1 MDTSPD
7 TSTYTDLHPRPSTS
21 SYAYDQLKSL
31 VLSGDVPLGIR
42 LREEPL
48 ADRLGVSRTPVRE
61 ALLRLFAEGFLTRH
75 NEGGYRVVTPSAQAM
90 ANLYEV
96 RRALE
101 LFAIRRTRPDGT
113 PAHDVAALHALRDEW
128 QRLTVDAPLTD
139 PEFVILDE
147 EFHAGLV
154 EASGNTEL
162 ADEVRRINQRIRPV
176 RSHDFVTPGR
186 IAATIEQHLAILERL
201 LDGEAE
207 EAADRLDRHIRESQ
221 AVVEAASIRAL
232 EKMLQAGEEAW

>member
-1 MDTSPD
+1 MR
-7 TSTYTDLHPRPSTS
+7 PRSSTS

-42 LREEPL
+42 LKEEHL

-75 NEGGYRVVTPSAQAM
+75 TEGGYRVVTPSAQAM

-101 LFAIRRTRPDGT
+101 LFAIRRTGPDGR
-113 PAHDVAALHALRDEW
+113 PAHDPDALAAIRDEW
-128 QRLTVDAPLTD
+128 HRLTVDAPLTD

-154 EASGNTEL
+154 EASGNPEL
-162 ADEVRRINQRIRPV
+162 AEEVRRINQRIRPV

-186 IAATIEQHLAILERL
+186 IAATIDQHLAIVGAL
-201 LDGEAE
+201 LDGRVD

-232 EKMLQAGEEAW
+232 ENMLAAGEEAW

>member
-1 MDTSPD
+1 
-7 TSTYTDLHPRPSTS
+7 
-21 SYAYDQLKSL
+21 L
-31 VLSGDVPLGIR
+31 VLNGDVPLGVR
-42 LREEPL
+42 LKEEHL
-48 ADRLGVSRTPVRE
+48 AERLGVSRTPVRE

-75 NEGGYRVVTPSAQAM
+75 KEGGYRVVTPSSQAM

-101 LFAIRRTRPDGT
+101 LFAIRRTGPNGAPT
-113 PAHDVAALHALRDEW
+113 HDVAALQAIRDEW
-128 QRLTVDAPLTD
+128 QRLTTDAPPTD

-154 EASGNTEL
+154 EASGNPEL
-162 ADEVRRINQRIRPV
+162 AEEVRRINQRIRPV

-186 IAATIEQHLAILERL
+186 IAATIDQHLAIVDRL
-201 LDGEAE
+201 LDGRTNEAGE
-207 EAADRLDRHIRESQ
+207 RLDQHIRESQ

-232 EKMLQAGEEAW
+232 ENMLQAGEGSW